1 MMAKEGKMEKAPK
14 EEDLRG
20 LEEEI
25 ESAIDRL
32 FVEKDQGSPQGRLAE
47 PPSTPSYTAPGEEK
61 DQLDI
66 DLEALLPS
74 LSEVKNQ
81 GALRDQEPELPPVSF
96 PEESVK
102 DPKKE
107 PDKKGVKAPPSPPP
121 RSRNVLERLE
131 AQILALEWEITEE
144 NIRKTGEQVRR
155 LKNNFSGQREVIS
168 ILGFMEKALH
178 QMMENDES
186 IGPSLT
192 RFLLDAK
199 EMLKLLTN
207 GEEEGDQAVYRRM
220 ACEGM
225 EAKFSLVEQ
234 LKEKKVMPP
243 SSVDDEKEPSK
254 GVSPIEGIERMEETL
269 RHLSSAVDRIEATLR
284 TMGEQVAQV
293 RRETQVPREPIS
305 APKPSS
311 VHVTVFR
318 IDERLFGVESDKIFK
333 LFRVPGTFE
342 QKYLH
347 QERIRVRDFEVKLV
361 DLKKMFALPKG
372 DQKGETKILLVK
384 DDEEY
389 KGLMIGQ
396 VLKKLSVRLE
406 TGEDSGAYCSGT
418 VHWTYQE
425 RPVVIPVLD
434 VRKM

>member
-1 MMAKEGKMEKAPK
+1 
-14 EEDLRG
+14 
-20 LEEEI
+20 
-25 ESAIDRL
+25 
-32 FVEKDQGSPQGRLAE
+32 
-47 PPSTPSYTAPGEEK
+47 
-61 DQLDI
+61 
-66 DLEALLPS
+66 
-74 LSEVKNQ
+74 
-81 GALRDQEPELPPVSF
+81 VSF

-234 LKEKKVMPP
+234 LKEKKSCLLLRSMMRKNPP
-243 SSVDDEKEPSK
+243 KGSRRSKALREWKKRSVISVRRSIESRQPSGRWESK
-254 GVSPIEGIERMEETL
+254 WLKSAGRPRSPG
-269 RHLSSAVDRIEATLR
+269 AYLR
-284 TMGEQVAQV
+284 TQTLIG
-293 RRETQVPREPIS
+293 S
-305 APKPSS
+305 
-311 VHVTVFR
+311 
-318 IDERLFGVESDKIFK
+318 
-333 LFRVPGTFE
+333 
-342 QKYLH
+342 
-347 QERIRVRDFEVKLV
+347 RD
-361 DLKKMFALPKG
+361 
-372 DQKGETKILLVK
+372 
-384 DDEEY
+384 
-389 KGLMIGQ
+389 GLQ
-396 VLKKLSVRLE
+396 N
-406 TGEDSGAYCSGT
+406 
-418 VHWTYQE
+418 
-425 RPVVIPVLD
+425 
-434 VRKM
+434 